1 MKKFL
6 DILLIVILTILVV
19 NIFNKDKVVKNDS
32 VISFEF
38 IKKSYTIPASV
49 SLKVNNNTDKTIVFN
64 TCDDIK
70 INNSWKDLKF
80 SDKFCKD
87 ISLTS
92 LSGATIDY
100 SPEYDKFFTIWKYN
114 LSVKY
119 DGKQYN
125 DQFELENKGIFK
137 KIFVWVFY
145 APIYNLMIFLLSIFW
160 WVFGWAILSITI
172 IIRLVLLYPQHKM
185 MVSQKKLQAIQP
197 KIKEIQKEYKWNQ
210 QMLWV
215 KLMELYKKEKV
226 NPMGSCGFLLI
237 QMPILLVIYNII
249 LWIRDPSSYF
259 YVYSFLSNFKLDSID
274 YNFFWLDLLS
284 KGGIWWLILA
294 ISVASVQFLQVRL
307 SLADKNKNIDK
318 KWVVLEKKSW
328 EDSYSQFMPD
338 PEMMN
343 KFMLYWMPIMV
354 WVFTY
359 SLFAWVG
366 IYWGISTTFMLL
378 QQLIVNKMLQK

>member
-6 DILLIVILTILVV
+6 DILLIVLLTILVV
-19 NIFNKDKVVKNDS
+19 NIFNWDKNVVNNNS
-32 VISFEF
+32 VSFEF
-38 IKKSYTIPASV
+38 AKKSYTIPASV
-49 SLKVNNNTDKTIVFN
+49 ILNVTNNSDKTISFN
-64 TCDDIK
+64 TCNNIK
-70 INNSWKDLKF
+70 INTAWADLKF

-92 LSGATIDY
+92 HSGTTINY
-100 SPEYDKFFTIWKYN
+100 STEYDKFFTTWKYS
-114 LSVKY
+114 LSVNY
-119 DGKQYN
+119 DSSKFY
-125 DQFELENKGIFK
+125 DQVDIENKGTFK
-137 KIFVWVFY
+137 KLFVWLFY
-145 APIYNLMIFLLSIFW
+145 APIYNLMIFLLKIFG

-172 IIRLVLLYPQHKM
+172 IIRLILLYPQHKM

-210 QMLWV
+210 AVLWQ
-215 KLMELYKKEKV
+215 KLMELYKKENV
-226 NPMGSCGFLLI
+226 NPMWSCGFLLI

-249 LWIRDPSSYF
+249 LWIKDPSSFF
-259 YVYSFLSNFKLDSID
+259 YVYSFLADFKLDSID

-294 ISVASVQFLQVRL
+294 LSVAWVQFLQVKL
-307 SLADKNKNIDK
+307 SLADKNKSIDK
-318 KWVVLEKKSW
+318 KWVVLEKKTW

-343 KFMLYWMPIMV
+343 KFMQYWMPAMV

-366 IYWGISTTFMLL
+366 IYWGISTTFMLI
-378 QQLIVNKMLQK
+378 QQLIVNKKLKK